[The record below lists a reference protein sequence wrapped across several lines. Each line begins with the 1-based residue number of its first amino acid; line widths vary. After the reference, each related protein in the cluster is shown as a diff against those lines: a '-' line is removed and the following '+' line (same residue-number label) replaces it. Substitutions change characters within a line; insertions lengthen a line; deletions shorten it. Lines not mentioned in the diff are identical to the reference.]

1 MFDNLRSSAA
11 SSAFQHRH
19 MIHAIRESGYAEQK
33 PSRHLLGIPA
43 IPPTPEKTNLRCER
57 KGKRTSPMIFA
68 KVVGR
73 SKKKKQKENEEEMDR
88 SLRWLRS
95 I

>member
-1 MFDNLRSSAA
+1 
-11 SSAFQHRH
+11 

-57 KGKRTSPMIFA
+57 KGERRSPMIFA
-68 KVVGR
+68 KVVER
-73 SKKKKQKENEEEMDR
+73 SKIKKKPKMKQKENEEEDR
-88 SLRWLRS
+88 SLRW
-95 I
+95 